1 MATPSSSSSASS
13 DGAAERPSAAPLGD
27 FVPGDFDRA
36 YSCAVATA
44 AAQWPIARP
53 WGRGGFDRGPSG
65 HYEAELVRLLDRV
78 AVKQPQC
85 HLPVHPARRL
95 GAAIGA
101 IGASDAVTVCF
112 RNGCRDPRQRRN
124 NSRRALRHVG
134 SAGVCLCERRAQRL
148 ELRDQVGRGGAVGG
162 TRRYLHAI
170 RSERFRA
177 RRPPRRATSQPRPG
191 SIPGRSIPA
200 QMRRRAGPRR
210 VYLDERVVG
219 ERERQRVD
227 RRIGAAHTRRVEEPL
242 AARGASDD
250 RPAQTSAGAAVMAQ
264 AARTALADVCMHR
277 SACAPSCITHR
288 VRVRERA
295 GIRGGGRARVCACAG
310 ARV

>member
-13 DGAAERPSAAPLGD
+13 DGAAERPSAAPFGD

-36 YSCAVATA
+36 YSCAVATVA
-44 AAQWPIARP
+44 ARPIARP

-148 ELRDQVGRGGAVGG
+148 ELRDQVGRGGAAGG
-162 TRRYLHAI
+162 TLRYLHAI

-177 RRPPRRATSQPRPG
+177 RRPLAAQLLNLGPDPSQAGPSRRRCGDA
-191 SIPGRSIPA
+191 PGRAGFTWTNVWSASANGSESTAASERRTRGALRSHSPREAHRTIV
-200 QMRRRAGPRR
+200 RRRPAP
-210 VYLDERVVG
+210 V
-219 ERERQRVD
+219 
-227 RRIGAAHTRRVEEPL
+227 
-242 AARGASDD
+242 
-250 RPAQTSAGAAVMAQ
+250 RP
-264 AARTALADVCMHR
+264 
-277 SACAPSCITHR
+277 
-288 VRVRERA
+288 
-295 GIRGGGRARVCACAG
+295 
-310 ARV
+310 